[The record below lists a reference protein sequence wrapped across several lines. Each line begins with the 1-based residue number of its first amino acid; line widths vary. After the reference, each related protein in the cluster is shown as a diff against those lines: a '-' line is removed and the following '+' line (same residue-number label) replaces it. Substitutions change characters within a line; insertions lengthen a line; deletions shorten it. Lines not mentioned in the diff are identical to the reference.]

1 MRRLVGSFDLNSG
14 RAQLP
19 SAGRSRWGFAHVI
32 DFVARFSF
40 NKVLFLWGSAHVA
53 AGQGNPPTPGPG
65 GPACGGLVRE
75 GGLAGR
81 LSCRKGLP
89 GAGAV
94 GVRVSSGVKFYA
106 RFPAPG
112 RLDRTSGVP
121 GAGPCPRRVPRRS
134 REPSGPHFGGL
145 LDLPGGLRET
155 FFGFP
160 GAAGVEFR
168 TSGSRVDGIWDTK
181 RPRDLPCMKEC

>member
-1 MRRLVGSFDLNSG
+1 MVGSFVLNSS
-14 RAQLP
+14 RTQLL

-32 DFVARFSF
+32 DFPAWFSF

-53 AGQGNPPTPGPG
+53 AGQGNPPTPGTG
-65 GPACGGLVRE
+65 GPACGGLM
-75 GGLAGR
+75 GKDSIAGR

-94 GVRVSSGVKFYA
+94 GVRVSPRADFYA
-106 RFPAPG
+106 GFHAPG

-134 REPSGPHFGGL
+134 REAFRESFRRPFGPLRRPSRGVF
-145 LDLPGGLRET
+145 LP
-155 FFGFP
+155 
-160 GAAGVEFR
+160 
-168 TSGSRVDGIWDTK
+168 SGSRVGGI
-181 RPRDLPCMKEC
+181 